1 MTGIDDYLRAKRAT
15 LDRVGPES
23 LGREFDAGAIVVDI
37 RPVESRDSE
46 GAMPGAIVVDRNV
59 LLWRLSPSSAHKT
72 VDVEPGQRVIVF
84 CNDGYASS
92 IAACELREV
101 GVAGATDLVG
111 GYRGWKRF
119 QADPTHTVNDDPTGE
134 T

>member
-1 MTGIDDYLRAKRAT
+1 MTDIDDYLRAKRAT
-15 LDRVGPES
+15 LDRVGPER
-23 LGREFDAGAIVVDI
+23 LGQAVDAGALVVDI
-37 RPVESRDSE
+37 RPAESRDSE
-46 GAMPGAIVVDRNV
+46 GAMPGAIVVDSNV
-59 LLWRLSPSSAHKT
+59 LLWRLAPSSAHRT
-72 VDVEPGQRVIVF
+72 VDVAPGQTVIVF

-101 GVAGATDLVG
+101 GVEGATDLVG

-119 QADPTHTVNDDPTGE
+119 QTDPTYTVNDDPTGE